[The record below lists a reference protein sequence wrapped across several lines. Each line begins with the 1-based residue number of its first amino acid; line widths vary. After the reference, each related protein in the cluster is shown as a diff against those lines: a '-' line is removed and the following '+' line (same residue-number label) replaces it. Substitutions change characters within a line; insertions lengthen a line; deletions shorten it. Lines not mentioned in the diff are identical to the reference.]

1 MFARMRWLIAFLLF
15 LGGVINYIDRSAL
28 SVAAPLVAKDLG
40 LKPGALGVVF
50 SSFFFGYAIFSFVG
64 GYAADRFGP
73 RRVLTVSMTAWSIF
87 CGLTAAAF
95 NVTTL
100 LIFRALFGAAEGPF
114 PSNVNK
120 TVGRWFP
127 QRERASAL
135 GVGNS
140 GTPLGGALAGPIVG
154 YIAVAFGWRI
164 SFVVVMLLGLFWV
177 VAWVVFSTDSPE
189 QNRRVSKEELREILS
204 QREAGAA
211 PGTKRSLWQYLRN
224 PAVLATTCGFFAYTY
239 LLYFFL
245 SWFPSY
251 LTMVQHLS
259 IQRMGIVSAI
269 PWLLGFLGFLAGGFI
284 CDWIFQKI
292 GNVVLARKIVLVTG
306 LSVAGACAA
315 MAGMVTG
322 VVAAVTLMAVS
333 IFFMYGAAHTYW
345 ALILELVE
353 PDKVGT
359 VGGFAHF
366 MANCSGVIAPI
377 ITGFLVQWTHAFTSA
392 FILAGVISAMGALS
406 VSVFVRSK
414 TPSKGASVPVLTH

>member
-1 MFARMRWLIAFLLF
+1 MFARMRWLIAGLLF

-28 SVAAPLVAKDLG
+28 SVAAPLVARDLG

-50 SSFFFGYAIFSFVG
+50 SSFFFGYSIFSFVG
-64 GYAADRFGP
+64 GYCADRFGP
-73 RRVLTVSMTAWSIF
+73 RRVLTVSMTAWSVF
-87 CGLTAAAF
+87 CGLTAVAY

-127 QRERASAL
+127 QGERASAL

-154 YIAVAFGWRI
+154 YLAVAFGWRF
-164 SFVVVMLLGLFWV
+164 SFVVVMMLGLLWV
-177 VAWVVFSTDSPE
+177 VAWIVYSSDSPE
-189 QNRRVSKEELREILS
+189 HNRRVTAVELEEIVTHRNVGPASGSEQS
-204 QREAGAA
+204 FW
-211 PGTKRSLWQYLRN
+211 SYLRN

-245 SWFPSY
+245 AWFPSY

-259 IQRMGIVSAI
+259 IQKMGVVSAI
-269 PWLLGFLGFLAGGFI
+269 PWLLGFFGFLAGGFV
-284 CDWIFQKI
+284 CDWIFRKL

-306 LSVAGACAA
+306 LSVAGLCAA
-315 MAGMVTG
+315 LAGLATG
-322 VVAAVTLMAVS
+322 VVSAVTLMALS
-333 IFFMYGAAHTYW
+333 IFFMYGAAQTYW

-353 PDKVGT
+353 PDRVGA

-366 MANCSGVIAPI
+366 MANCSGIIAPI
-377 ITGFLVQWTHAFTSA
+377 LTGYLVQWTHVFTSA
-392 FILAGVISAMGALS
+392 FILAGCISFSGAIS
-406 VSVFVRSK
+406 VAVLVK
-414 TPSKGASVPVLTH
+414 SKGYANQSSAHAD